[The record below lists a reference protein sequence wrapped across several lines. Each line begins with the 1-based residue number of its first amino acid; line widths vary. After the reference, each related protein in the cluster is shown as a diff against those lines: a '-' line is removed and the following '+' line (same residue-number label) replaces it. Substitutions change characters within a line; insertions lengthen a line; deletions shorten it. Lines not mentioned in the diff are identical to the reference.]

1 MNLFSW
7 SMPFVAEK
15 VTEMFLHIASKE
27 EDCEKET
34 TGKEGNNGVIAL
46 EMCQKLVS
54 EQAKHKGSILKN
66 KIQFVSKVLKMHR
79 VLREESESVLKI
91 KALNNNKLPQG
102 ILMDGKEAL
111 ETFTAFK
118 KVDSRN
124 ERRPY

>member
-1 MNLFSW
+1 
-7 SMPFVAEK
+7 MPFVAEK
-15 VTEMFLHIASKE
+15 VTEMFLHIASRE
-27 EDCEKET
+27 EDGEKDAGT
-34 TGKEGNNGVIAL
+34 KEANTGVIAL
-46 EMCQKLVS
+46 EKCQKLAN
-54 EQAKHKGSILKN
+54 EQAKHKGSILKS

-79 VLREESESVLKI
+79 VLREESENVLKI